1 MVLQTLEAEFDLS
14 EEQLYN
20 DTHPMACFPARASL
34 RFIHQ
39 NSIMIYSNLAAK
51 TG

>member
-1 MVLQTLEAEFDLS
+1 MVFQTLEAEFDLS
-14 EEQLYN
+14 EKQLYN

-34 RFIHQ
+34 RFHH